1 MADIR
6 VSLVYVD
13 AHGKVYDELL
23 LVRSSATVEQVIIQ
37 SQFLSLYPEYCLE
50 TMTVGVYGL
59 RKSLSDSVFEGDRVE
74 VYRPLLIDPKDR
86 RRLNV
91 DGKRDPKKWRQLLK
105 GQKRL

>member
-1 MADIR
+1 MADVR
-6 VSLVYVD
+6 VSLLYVD
-13 AHGKVYDELL
+13 IHGKVYEELL
-23 LVRSSATVEQVIIQ
+23 LVKNSVTVEQVITQ
-37 SQFLSLYPEYCLE
+37 SQFLLLYPEYSLE
-50 TMTVGVYGL
+50 TMVVGIYGL